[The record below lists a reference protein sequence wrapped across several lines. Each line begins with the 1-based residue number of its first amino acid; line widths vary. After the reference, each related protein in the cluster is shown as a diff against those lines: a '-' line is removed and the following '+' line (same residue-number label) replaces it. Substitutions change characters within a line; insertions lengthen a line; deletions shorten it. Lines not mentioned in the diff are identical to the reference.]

1 MVKALQ
7 ADAVKVSYK
16 IMIAGTIIYIG
27 TQENKVSHAI
37 HILNGQNILPCPA
50 VITLNTTFILL
61 VIA

>member
-1 MVKALQ
+1 MKALQ

-16 IMIAGTIIYIG
+16 IMIAGTIIYIS

-37 HILNGQNILPCPA
+37 HILNGQNILPYPA